1 MDNMILNLLALVSFI
16 LVIKYIWYPI
26 MLSVFRDKMFNNRLK
41 YRNYFYDNKLDMN
54 SIAYKSTYDYINNI
68 IRYVEDYSFIDMMY
82 KLYLLNKHKIIL
94 EEIQDKTENEL
105 SELSE
110 KDKEFVLKLRQ
121 EISDYLFFHILRTSI
136 FAIICIIFVIGY
148 MIIGT
153 IFKKFRKPKD
163 FWTSEKLSFI
173 VSN

>member
-1 MDNMILNLLALVSFI
+1 MDNMILNLLALIIFI

-26 MLSVFRDKMFNNRLK
+26 MLSVFRDRLFNIRLK

-54 SIAYKSTYDYINNI
+54 SVAYKSTYDYINNT

-82 KLYLLNKHKIIL
+82 KLYLLNKHKVIL
-94 EEIQDKTENEL
+94 EEIQDKTEKEL
-105 SELSE
+105 SELSI
-110 KDKEFVLKLRQ
+110 KDKEFVLKLRR
-121 EISDYLFFHILRTSI
+121 EVSDYLFFHILRTSL
-136 FAIICIIFVIGY
+136 FAIICIIFAIGY

-153 IFKKFRKPKD
+153 IFSKPKD